1 MTPEGRVKKEVDKI
15 LKKYNVWYFK
25 PVSRGMGSHGI
36 ADYIG
41 CINGKFIA
49 VETKARDDQEP
60 TALQKMQMERINNAG
75 GVAFVATPGNLEK
88 LEALVKEMTDV
99 GVA

>member
-15 LKKYNVWYFK
+15 LKKYNVWHFMYV
-25 PVSRGMGSHGI
+25 PHGYGLSGVP
-36 ADYIG
+36 DFIG
-41 CINGKFIA
+41 CIKGKFIA
-49 VETKARDDQEP
+49 VETKARDNQQP

-88 LEALVKEMTDV
+88 LEALVKEMM
-99 GVA
+99 G

>member
-25 PVSRGMGSHGI
+25 PVSRGMGVHGI
-36 ADYIG
+36 PDYVCCAKG
-41 CINGKFIA
+41 RFLV
-49 VETKARDDQEP
+49 VEAKGEDEQEP
-60 TALQKMQMERINNAG
+60 TALQKMQMERIKNAG

-88 LEALVKEMTDV
+88 LEALVKEMM
-99 GVA
+99 G